1 MSHRALLTAS
11 NQVLISKPDIAVVKL
26 EGTSIILFEEIKQE
40 LDHASLRFREVPHGG
55 GVCRGALGNVSPMKV
70 NNSQMKFSKEA
81 ILEIIKLLR
90 EDMAKHLD
98 AAMGTALLTSSPQ
111 VTKETVKRAC

>member
-1 MSHRALLTAS
+1 
-11 NQVLISKPDIAVVKL
+11 
-26 EGTSIILFEEIKQE
+26 
-40 LDHASLRFREVPHGG
+40 
-55 GVCRGALGNVSPMKV
+55 
-70 NNSQMKFSKEA
+70 MKFSKEA

-111 VTKETVKRAC
+111 VTKETVKRACELVKDPRVTSTTDYW